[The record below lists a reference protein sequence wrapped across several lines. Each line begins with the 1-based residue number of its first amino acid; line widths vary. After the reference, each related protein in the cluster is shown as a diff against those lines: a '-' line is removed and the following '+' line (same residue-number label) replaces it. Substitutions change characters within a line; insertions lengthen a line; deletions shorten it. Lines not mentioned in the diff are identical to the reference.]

1 MKLKNFDHIVLT
13 TGHLEECLHFYRD
26 FLDMTVVFDKGRYAL
41 LFGNCKINI
50 HQRPGEFQPAA
61 AYPVSG
67 SIDLCII
74 TETPMEKVRSELL
87 AKGAPVITDVVDRH
101 GARGPMKSIYLRD
114 PTAISSK
121 SPGISGR
128 RGKPC
133 FLPTMMKLWW
143 MNEFLERINH

>member
-13 TGHLEECLHFYRD
+13 TGHLEECLHFYRE

-87 AKGAPVITDVVDRH
+87 AEGGAGDYGCGRPSWRQRAYEEHLSSGSRRQSHRNRPVYPAGGESR
-101 GARGPMKSIYLRD
+101 A
-114 PTAISSK
+114 SS
-121 SPGISGR
+121 R
-128 RGKPC
+128 Q
-133 FLPTMMKLWW
+133 
-143 MNEFLERINH
+143 